1 MILLTNLYLA
11 LIFNHEGGRR
21 MRKDIREKSKRGRR
35 IRKTYKWELKS
46 SPMGGDF
53 FFISEKDIEKNH
65 DISIQKISEE

>member
-1 MILLTNLYLA
+1 
-11 LIFNHEGGRR
+11 

-65 DISIQKISEE
+65 DISIQKISEEYQRKDEGRDEGKNGN